1 MMNFLQT
8 WFARI
13 FATLLGLSGAGF
25 FGAMTGFAIGSLID
39 KLHRDGF
46 FLWERERKNS
56 ESGDFIFS
64 TMIIAAAILKSETTD
79 QEKAMDYIQRFLK
92 DQYGEKKTEEY
103 LNMLNKTQKQEWDIR
118 KITQQLRTK
127 NSYETRL
134 QLLHFLFG
142 ISNAN
147 AQIQDKEMALLKI
160 ISIHLGITSDDF
172 ESLMSNF
179 ISDLDKSY
187 KELKINPNADD
198 YEIKE
203 AYRILVNRY
212 HPDKIA
218 DFNISLSSFA
228 KEKFQKVQLAYNRI
242 RSEKGFK

>member
-1 MMNFLQT
+1 MLNFINK

-13 FATLLGLSGAGF
+13 FGTLLGLSGAGF

-46 FLWERERKNS
+46 FLWERESKNS

-64 TMIIAAAILKSETTD
+64 TMIIAAAILKSENTN

-92 DQYGEKKTEEY
+92 DQYGEKKAEEY
-103 LNMLNKTQKQEWDIR
+103 LNMLHKTQKQEWDIR

-127 NSYETRL
+127 NNYETRL

-142 ISNAN
+142 ISNAD
-147 AQIQDKEMALLKI
+147 ALIQDKEMALLKI
-160 ISIHLGITSDDF
+160 IGIH

-179 ISDLDKSY
+179 MSDLDKSY
-187 KELKINPNADD
+187 KELKIKPDADD
-198 YEIKE
+198 QEIKE
-203 AYRILVNRY
+203 AYRNLANIY

-218 DFNISLSSFA
+218 DFNTSLSSFA

-242 RSEKGFK
+242 RTEKGFK